1 MASASASSKVYFTPT
16 ANWTSAGGERFALY
30 MFTDNSTNAWTDFVY
45 NSTLGVYEATFDD
58 TYTGGMIIC
67 RMTNDGSKTDNNWDN
82 KWNQSS
88 DLPVPTTPVYYT
100 MSGSPSDWNHY
111 TFNALVPSDKTY
123 YISGEGN
130 NELLPNYTDTNKD
143 EGTNLVS
150 NGDFTYSRTIVG
162 NPIAAGSDYGFKIYD
177 ESNNWYSDTGNSYAK
192 WPVSGISTT
201 DAGIYTIE
209 YTFNYF
215 TQVGTATAT
224 KTADAT
230 LTEKYVIAG
239 NETLTGYNWN
249 TSGDYN
255 VMDVAGNTGTL
266 VLDGIAL
273 STGTNYE
280 FKAVKLLC
288 ANGEKYKTIWE
299 NDPNSTCSVGET
311 GAYGVTFTCDI
322 TTLESDVATT
332 KRALTDKYVV
342 AGVTTLTGYNWK
354 VDGTVNEMAAK
365 GDGTYTLTFAEKELA
380 AGNYGYKVVKLG
392 TYSGNVYT
400 TTWIP
405 DGIGNEKNV
414 TIASDGTYDITIN
427 YDPEGTENDGISH
440 TATPHLNTYT
450 ATFDNAGKWAK
461 VYAYVFNG
469 TAIDGVVWPGKDITE
484 TLADG
489 KYTYSAELS
498 QQPAYIIFN
507 AGNGGMQTT
516 DLEFTNGNAYTY
528 TVPNYRICGDGIFGG
543 WGATEGDT
551 DVNPMVLGDDGVFT
565 WSKNDVE
572 IGAGDLNHAFRIQI
586 NKKYHNDDDNA
597 AITALY
603 TGIDGIANNMA
614 VNLTKTGI
622 YDFTVTFNQNT
633 KTVTCTPTRHPVAP
647 KAYTVKVVN
656 SGNWDNVHAY
666 TWRGEEPSVVKGN
679 GEWPGGEIAKSGEKA
694 GNFDIYT
701 YTTAILEEDDVP
713 EKIIFNNGD
722 DPGVEGSTKTANLT
736 FEDNK
741 TYWGVTTYGLEGA
754 VFGGWKDG
762 STYRGIER
770 LFTKAGENTYTYT
783 EMGVALEAATT
794 QYRVSVDGAWVDDY
808 QNTSLEVATAG
819 TYDIT
824 VTLNTSTKTTNV
836 TLTPVLFSIDKA
848 LNLTDFEAT
857 AHSVDGSNI
866 SYAIGTV
873 TPGTPDDGFTLT
885 VTPTAP
891 ATSAAFTSALVADNN
906 YWDNYFPSATLALAG
921 KAMSGADNF
930 KNVTFTNVALVADQ
944 FIYYNNLKEVNLTY
958 DAASSVTIPANC
970 FASISSPHCAVTID
984 YTGSNFTVGENAL
997 EKTVAYTI
1005 NVNGATAYDA
1015 LLAYKTANSAAY
1027 TLNYTGTLYTATYV
1041 NTEDWTNV
1049 YAYAWQGTNTPVTA
1063 AWPGEQLTTTGTQVD
1078 GHDVYAFSNMH
1089 QPDHIIFHNNAGVQT
1104 ADLAFVNEKQYSFV
1118 ATDTYTVAGSST
1130 QLFGAEWN
1138 YSEGSGNDMTKGEGT
1153 STVYT
1158 KSYANVALS
1167 AGNIEYKVFKAYNS
1181 STTFPAE
1188 NNAILNIATMG
1199 MYNVTFT
1206 FDASTNEVSAVAE
1219 RQGDIPL
1226 TYSYVLA
1233 GSTAVTGY
1241 NWDITGAH
1249 NVMTA
1254 KGDGTYTLTVED
1266 KTLEVGDND
1275 GFKVVK
1281 FGTYGGNVYE
1291 TTWIPDG
1298 MSNNKTVAIGEK
1310 GIYTITFTY
1319 DPAPG
1324 AANDGIAYSATPT
1337 QIEVPAISAT
1347 GYATY
1352 SSAYAL
1358 DFTDVTAFNAY
1369 IATGLDAQKQVVM
1382 APAQQKV
1389 PAETGLVLAAEGGC
1403 EATLVPVAALA
1414 PAIGD
1419 NLLVAHVAAG
1429 NVAASVGS
1437 EYRYVLAKKNDEVG
1451 FYKLATTLNLP
1462 ANRAYLQTTEAL
1474 ATNSTGKVSLIFD
1487 DDETTNI
1494 NALTLGR
1501 SALDPTQPMYNI
1513 SGQRVGNDYK
1523 GIVIQNGK
1531 KYVNK

>member
-1 MASASASSKVYFTPT
+1 M
-16 ANWTSAGGERFALY
+16 
-30 MFTDNSTNAWTDFVY
+30 
-45 NSTLGVYEATFDD
+45 TL
-58 TYTGGMIIC
+58 
-67 RMTNDGSKTDNNWDN
+67 
-82 KWNQSS
+82 
-88 DLPVPTTPVYYT
+88 
-100 MSGSPSDWNHY
+100 
-111 TFNALVPSDKTY
+111 
-123 YISGEGN
+123 
-130 NELLPNYTDTNKD
+130 
-143 EGTNLVS
+143 LVS
-150 NGDFTYSRTIVG
+150 FSALADDWYVRGTFTT
-162 NPIAAGSDYGFKIYD
+162 A
-177 ESNNWYSDTGNSYAK
+177 EWDTSLK
-192 WPVSGISTT
+192 MSTT
-201 DAGIYTIE
+201 DNISYTYLLE
-209 YTFNYF
+209 DY
-215 TQVGTATAT
+215 VVESE
-224 KTADAT
+224 KT
-230 LTEKYVIAG
+230 
-239 NETLTGYNWN
+239 
-249 TSGDYN
+249 
-255 VMDVAGNTGTL
+255 
-266 VLDGIAL
+266 
-273 STGTNYE
+273 YE
-280 FKAVKLLC
+280 FKIDDGNWGTSYPGSNYKVKIP
-288 ANGEKYKTIWE
+288 A
-299 NDPNSTCSVGET
+299 
-311 GAYGVTFTCDI
+311 
-322 TTLESDVATT
+322 
-332 KRALTDKYVV
+332 
-342 AGVTTLTGYNWK
+342 
-354 VDGTVNEMAAK
+354 
-365 GDGTYTLTFAEKELA
+365 GTYDVFFYFNANTNDVKCIYNVELRSSTALLGTFERT
-380 AGNYGYKVVKLG
+380 GLG
-392 TYSGNVYT
+392 TYSLSLDLSSSLSDQYLKPVTYYGTSADWMGVGSFNGGSQLTDAENLLDVTTDVGDGKGYYYILKNSNKTYQTYTFNLTYDANGWSMSVAGDEAREHTPYTVYFVDGNNWGDDNVYAYTFGPEQSGAWHGTKMTRDGSETIEGTSYPKYTYTFEAYKPYPTNIIFNNNDAEQTGNLVLTNGHKYIHGVDMDPVYAVVGSSTALFGSNWDAAT
-400 TTWIP
+400 TTAYMSGP
-405 DGIGNEKNV
+405 VDGKYTYTANNVALEAQDITLKVIKKAYTETETVDAWYPTANV
-414 TIASDGTYDITIN
+414 TLNIPSSGTYDVTVTFDSEAANLWDQSTVIA
-427 YDPEGTENDGISH
+427 

-722 DPGVEGSTKTANLT
+722 DLGVEGSTKTANLT

-873 TPGTPDDGFTLT
+873 TPGTPVDGFTLT

-921 KAMSGADNF
+921 EAMSGAVNF

-1063 AWPGEQLTTTGTQVD
+1063 AWPGEQLTTTGTKVD

-1167 AGNIEYKVFKAYNS
+1167 AGNIEYKVFKAYNN

-1188 NNAILNIATMG
+1188 NAILNIATMG

-1206 FDASTNEVSAVAE
+1206 FDASTNDVSAVVE

-1233 GSTAVTGY
+1233 GDNDLV
-1241 NWDITGAH
+1241 GADWVVDGSV
-1249 NVMTA
+1249 NVMTENA
-1254 KGDGTYTLTVED
+1254 GTYSLTLED
-1266 KTLEVGDND
+1266 KTLEANNYGY
-1275 GFKVVK
+1275 KVVK
-1281 FGTYGGNVYE
+1281 LGKYNDKVYE

-1298 MSNNKTVAIGEK
+1298 MDNNKTVAIGEK

-1319 DPAPG
+1319 DPTPG

-1358 DFTDVTAFNAY
+1358 DFTDVTVFNAY

-1429 NVAASVGS
+1429 DVAASAGS
-1437 EYRYVLAKKNDEVG
+1437 EYRYVLAKKGDKVG

-1474 ATNSTGKVSLIFD
+1474 ATNSTGKVSWIFD

-1501 SALDPTQPMYNI
+1501 SALNPTQPMYNI